1 MRSGFASLVVVG
13 VAACVAVYALTGAP
27 ASSSLYHTI
36 SASEMEFIKY
46 IASYGKSYGT
56 KEEFE
61 FRAQIFKNTL
71 QTISDAN
78 SENGASFSLGLNR
91 FADMTP
97 EEYKMMF
104 GYKATRGSKL

>member
-1 MRSGFASLVVVG
+1 MRTGFASLVVVG

-27 ASSSLYHTI
+27 ASTSMYNTI

-71 QTISDAN
+71 QTISEAN
-78 SENGASFSLGLNR
+78 AENGASFTLAVNK
-91 FADMTP
+91 FADMTH

-104 GYKATRGSKL
+104 GYKAPSGVKL